1 MAFTDKS
8 PAAWLGAGYNSTT
21 GKIELNTNSAFTNKL
36 LTELTDAEAD
46 ETTGDI
52 RKLLFGVLDGL
63 YTQFNSKNS
72 ALATADR
79 PQRVTF
85 TRNTSVSDITGL
97 ITRNYSL
104 SFQLEAASVEVAN
117 EPTA

>member
-8 PAAWLGAGYNSTT
+8 PAAWLGSGYNTQS
-21 GKIELNTNSAFTNKL
+21 GKIELNTNSAFTDKL

-52 RKLLFGVLDGL
+52 RKLLFGIIDGL

-72 ALATADR
+72 TLAAADR
-79 PQRVTF
+79 PQRVAF
-85 TRNTSVSDITGL
+85 TRSTTVNETTGF
-97 ITRNYSL
+97 IARSYSIN
-104 SFQLEAASVEVAN
+104 FQLEAASVEVAN
-117 EPTA
+117 EPA

>member
-1 MAFTDKS
+1 MPFTDKS
-8 PAAWLGAGYNSTT
+8 PAAWLGAGYNSST

-52 RKLLFGVLDGL
+52 RKLLFGILDGL

-79 PQRVTF
+79 PQRITF
-85 TRNTSVSDITGL
+85 TRNSYVNEATGL
-97 ITRNYSL
+97 INRSYNISL
-104 SFQLEAASVEVAN
+104 QLEAASVEVAN
-117 EPTA
+117 EPA

>member
-1 MAFTDKS
+1 MPFTEKS
-8 PAAWLGAGYNSTT
+8 PAAWLGAGYNSAT
-21 GKIELNTNSAFTNKL
+21 GKIELNTNNAATNKL

-52 RKLLFGVLDGL
+52 RKLLFGVVDGL

-79 PQRVTF
+79 PQRVAF
-85 TRNTSVSDITGL
+85 TRATSVNDATGL
-97 ITRNYSL
+97 ITRSYSV

-117 EPTA
+117 EPA